1 MTQEDDGTS
10 RQTAGQTTTRRNRLR
25 SIPLGRTG
33 LQVSELCLGTMTWG
47 TQNTLEEAHAQID
60 MALDHGV
67 NFIDTAEMYPVNPV
81 TAENVGRTESIIGEW
96 IAANR
101 GRRGDFVLATK
112 ITGENGGF
120 VRGGA
125 GISAAAIREAVEGS
139 LKRLRTDYIDLYQL
153 HWPNR
158 GSYHFR
164 KYWDYDPSGQ
174 NREETLDHMREV
186 LGELARQIGA
196 GRIRHVGL
204 SNESAWGTAMWLRLA
219 EETGG
224 PRMAS
229 IQNEYSL
236 LCRLFDTDLAE
247 LSVNEDVP
255 LLAYSPL
262 ATGLLSG
269 KYTPDH
275 TPPGSRREVYPGL
288 GGRITPRVWPAIDA
302 YRAIAERHGLSLPQ
316 MALAWL
322 RTRPFAV
329 SAIFGATR
337 PEQLKTALEST
348 AVELSAEVL
357 AEISEAHKAH
367 PMPY

>member
-1 MTQEDDGTS
+1 M
-10 RQTAGQTTTRRNRLR
+10 RK
-25 SIPLGRTG
+25 IPLGRSG
-33 LQVSELCLGTMTWG
+33 LEVPELCLGTMTWG
-47 TQNTLEEAHAQID
+47 TQNTLEEAHEQID

-67 NFIDTAEMYPVNPV
+67 DFIDTAEMYPVNPV

-96 IAANR
+96 FAR
-101 GRRGDFVLATK
+101 TGRRGDVVLATK
-112 ITGENGGF
+112 ITGANGGF

-125 GISAAAIREAVEGS
+125 GISSAAIREAVDGS
-139 LKRLRTDYIDLYQL
+139 LKRLQTDYIDLYQL

-164 KYWDYDPSGQ
+164 QNWDFDPSGQ
-174 NREETLDHMREV
+174 NREQTLDHMRDV
-186 LGELARQIGA
+186 LGELQRQVAA
-196 GRIRHVGL
+196 GKIRHVGL

-219 EETGG
+219 EEMGA
-224 PRMAS
+224 PRMVS

-247 LSVNEDVP
+247 LGVNEDVT

-269 KYTPDH
+269 KYAPDV
-275 TPPGSRREVYPGL
+275 TPPGSRREYYPGL
-288 GGRITPRVWPAIDA
+288 GGRITPRVWPAIEA
-302 YRAIAERHGLSLPQ
+302 YLEIATRHGLSLPQ

-322 RTRPFAV
+322 RTRPFAT

-337 PEQLKTALEST
+337 PEHVKTAVEST
-348 AVELSAEVL
+348 AVELGPEVL
-357 AEISEAHKAH
+357 AEISAAHKAH